1 MVEGLLSCKHECTQR
16 RGCQGTSGAGNM
28 VGGGL
33 KTKNK
38 CAIMIMYNTLQFK
51 SACIK
56 SLRWI
61 ILIKLYLFWIMG
73 RVGFWAVRFKC
84 SAFSQGFLWDMGLWV
99 ELGMDV
105 GNTHDQMCSKQ
116 WLEKKVS
123 NNLHYEVHCLHWS
136 SWLFQLYVCWKLYW
150 CVFGCMSCVGWWE
163 SPLSIADSGWVWKHF
178 HLRGFLLSA
187 APIGAEM

>member
-1 MVEGLLSCKHECTQR
+1 MYSEERV
-16 RGCQGTSGAGNM
+16 SGDLWSRKYGV

-33 KTKNK
+33 KETNK

-61 ILIKLYLFWIMG
+61 ILIKLYSFWIMG
-73 RVGFWAVRFKC
+73 RVGFCAVRFKC

-99 ELGMDV
+99 ELGMNV
-105 GNTHDQMCSKQ
+105 GNTHEQMCSKW
-116 WLEKKVS
+116 WLKKRS
-123 NNLHYEVHCLHWS
+123 ATTYTMKS
-136 SWLFQLYVCWKLYW
+136 FVCIDHHDY
-150 CVFGCMSCVGWWE
+150 FSYMCVGSYTGVCLGACHVLVHE

-178 HLRGFLLSA
+178 HLRWFLLSA
-187 APIGAEM
+187 APIGAEI